1 MARERSGI
9 ARRNAET
16 GAARKEWGGR
26 RKIAIVY
33 PNAYPLAM
41 SNLGFLLIHA
51 QINARPDRLCERAFL
66 AIGEKSRRPVVC
78 GERRARSGAAPVAGR
93 TLESGRLLSEFD
105 VVAISLSFEN
115 DLLNVPGV
123 LAAGGVSPFR
133 EDRIASGKR
142 YPLVIAGGFAASLN
156 PEPCG
161 VFADA
166 VVIGD
171 GERAIE
177 ALLDLPDGDPADAD
191 FMRAVAGV
199 RGVYVASGY
208 APAYE
213 GEGKCGRLVSLDPL
227 PGFPCRVVRESLD
240 LSLLAPPAPV
250 VLADDAELGSM
261 SLTETSRGCP
271 NKCGF
276 CAASHAN
283 PVFREFSL
291 ERVRAAVEAARPYR
305 KTAGLIGAAVLD
317 WKPFRKF
324 AREILE
330 CGCSVS
336 PASVRADAV
345 DDEIADILAQS
356 GCRTV
361 ALAPECGD
369 ERLRAR
375 VGKHITDDVFFD
387 AAATLVRAGIVSF
400 KLYFL
405 IGLPGTRMEEEA
417 EAIAGFMRRFRERVL
432 AEARAVG
439 RMGAIT
445 AVLSPFV
452 PKPFTPLQWAGMA
465 REEELENGEK
475 AAASLIRSVPN
486 LRLTCERPRDAI
498 LQGYLGLSDRRA
510 AQMLRMVSGGRLP
523 ASPELSAMFS
533 AVVHREKA
541 PDEFFPW
548 DVIEGGDKK
557 ANLRARYEKYRMP
570 GDRHSQF

>member
-1 MARERSGI
+1 MAGGRSGI

-33 PNAYPLAM
+33 PNVYPLAM

-51 QINARPDRLCERAFL
+51 QVNARPDRLCERAFL
-66 AIGEKSRRPVVC
+66 VSGEKRRRPAAS
-78 GERRARSGAAPVAGR
+78 GERRAAAGTAPSAGR

-123 LAAGGVSPFR
+123 LAAGGVAPFR
-133 EDRIASGKR
+133 EDRIASGR
-142 YPLVIAGGFAASLN
+142 RSPLVIAGGFAASLN

-166 VVIGD
+166 VVVGD

-177 ALLDLPDGDPADAD
+177 ALLDLPAGDPADAG
-191 FMRAVAGV
+191 FMRAVSGI
-199 RGVYVASGY
+199 RGVYVPSGY
-208 APAYE
+208 APVYVGDGTGA
-213 GEGKCGRLVSLDPL
+213 RLASLDPL
-227 PGFPCRVVRESLD
+227 PGFPACVVREALD
-240 LSLLAPPAPV
+240 LSLLAPPPPV
-250 VLADDAELGSM
+250 VLADDAELGKM
-261 SLTETSRGCP
+261 SLVETSRGCP
-271 NKCGF
+271 GRCGF

-283 PVFREFSL
+283 PVFREFPI
-291 ERVRAAVEAARPYR
+291 ERVRAAMEAAQPRR
-305 KTAGLIGAAVLD
+305 KTVGLIGAAVLD

-324 AREILE
+324 AREIIE
-330 CGCSVS
+330 CGGRVS

-345 DDEIADILAQS
+345 DDEIADILARS

-375 VGKHITDDVFFD
+375 VGKHITDDVFFSG
-387 AAATLVRAGIVSF
+387 AATLVRAGIVSF

-405 IGLPGTRMEEEA
+405 IGLPGTRIEEEA

-432 AEARAVG
+432 SEARAVG

-465 REEELENGEK
+465 REEELLKGEK
-475 AAASLIRSVPN
+475 AAASLIRPVPN

-523 ASPELSAMFS
+523 ASPELAAMFS
-533 AVVHREKA
+533 TVVHREKA

-557 ANLRARYEKYRMP
+557 SNLRARYEKYLR
-570 GDRHSQF
+570 G